1 MESLEQTPTA
11 APEIRRAAVISDCG
25 RYRYL
30 LVRQWENTGPTAV
43 FVLLNPSTA
52 DGTSDDHTSR
62 HCIRYARSWG
72 CGALH
77 IVNLYAWRATK
88 PIELR
93 TVEDP
98 VGPENDVF
106 LYAAA
111 ATAEDSGGP
120 LVGGWGSHARP
131 DRISAALALPHMH
144 RLSALAVT
152 RLGQPHHPLRL
163 SQARTPAKWTPPSNQ
178 ASPPP
183 PWQGDSS
190 TALAVVIMRP
200 GLPDIRLGPYAY
212 PHQATSV
219 ASSLRLQMHSTQHVD
234 GTTVTVQP
242 YRPHL
247 TYQDPHVP
255 TDPFQLASMMDEEK
269 PSAVM
274 GHDFPDLWARLHA
287 HEGHDRASSI
297 WRAACTMYDAMH
309 SEAVPE

>member
-1 MESLEQTPTA
+1 M
-11 APEIRRAAVISDCG
+11 R
-25 RYRYL
+25 
-30 LVRQWENTGPTAV
+30 
-43 FVLLNPSTA
+43 
-52 DGTSDDHTSR
+52 
-62 HCIRYARSWG
+62 
-72 CGALH
+72 
-77 IVNLYAWRATK
+77 
-88 PIELR
+88 
-93 TVEDP
+93 
-98 VGPENDVF
+98 
-106 LYAAA
+106 
-111 ATAEDSGGP
+111 
-120 LVGGWGSHARP
+120 
-131 DRISAALALPHMH
+131 

-163 SQARTPAKWTPPSNQ
+163 SQARKPARWTPPSNQ
-178 ASPPP
+178 ASLSP

-200 GLPDIRLGPYAY
+200 GLPDIRLGPYAF

-247 TYQDPHVP
+247 THQDPHVP
-255 TDPFQLASMMDEEK
+255 TDTFQLARMMDEEE

-297 WRAACTMYDAMH
+297 WRAACTMYDAIH
-309 SEAVPE
+309 SEAVSE